1 MSKITIIILLSIS
14 IQYVFTQN
22 NSTDLTET
30 IYGYLKYFF
39 AGMADNE
46 NTSLCIEL
54 INDKKQDFLKN
65 LEPIVNSLNNTQTF
79 FNNFIKYGLNLITI
93 HGFAKNCKIL
103 NVVIFYNKLTIR
115 GEITNL
121 GESVHNTARQIA
133 GIFNKTVPAES
144 IFKKVGKL
152 AKQLLNIRVK

>member
-1 MSKITIIILLSIS
+1 M
-14 IQYVFTQN
+14 
-22 NSTDLTET
+22 
-30 IYGYLKYFF
+30 
-39 AGMADNE
+39 
-46 NTSLCIEL
+46 
-54 INDKKQDFLKN
+54 QDFLKN

-79 FNNFIKYGLNLITI
+79 FNHFIKYGLNLITI

>member
-1 MSKITIIILLSIS
+1 
-14 IQYVFTQN
+14 
-22 NSTDLTET
+22 
-30 IYGYLKYFF
+30 
-39 AGMADNE
+39 MADNE
-46 NTSLCIEL
+46 NESLCIGL
-54 INDKKQDFLKN
+54 IDDKKQHFLKN

-79 FNNFIKYGLNLITI
+79 FTNFIKYGLNLITI